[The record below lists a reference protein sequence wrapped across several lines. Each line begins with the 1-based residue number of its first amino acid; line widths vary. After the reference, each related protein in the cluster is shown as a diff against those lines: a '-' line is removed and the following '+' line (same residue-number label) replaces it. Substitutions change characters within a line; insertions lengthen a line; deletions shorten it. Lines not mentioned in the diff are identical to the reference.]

1 MPPVVAF
8 LTTVGSIFGLAGT
21 AAAIAGAAAIVGTVV
36 IAKALM
42 PKIDMGVIDTDRARQ
57 TTVRSTIEPRKLVYG
72 ETMISGVVSF
82 AQVNGAN
89 NKNLHQVIAIAG
101 HKLTSIDKIF
111 LDDYSIDLST
121 QVDGSG
127 DVTSGKFAKKT
138 NEDGTLE
145 TMVHIETRDGSASQT
160 AYSDLVTAFAGTGL
174 NAGKGYESTHRGDGV
189 ASIYTRWTIHEG
201 TRETW
206 DEVGGIQNIKAVVK
220 GKAVYDPRLDVA
232 AGNDA
237 GDNPTTAAYIK
248 YSDGATTAT
257 HQRDLQGQNPALML
271 ADYLMDSSFGL
282 GIPASKID
290 WAAVVTAADACDFL
304 VPIPTSQTQKRFFGS
319 GVIFGSDNHR
329 KSISKIL
336 SGMNGDLIYSQGKY
350 IIKAGIH
357 EASSLAF
364 TEDDLAGDFTVKT
377 SIPRADRFNTIK
389 GMFID
394 PDSNYKMTEFSPRT
408 VSGAVARDNGEVLE
422 EEIKLTFTSDRYVAQ
437 RIAIKKVNQSFLQT
451 TLNLPVNLKGM
462 KVAVGDRI
470 TLALND
476 FATIDA
482 DWNPSKEFKVIG
494 WSFSESGNGAIDL
507 SLIEDDSARYADP
520 AEGEYNQISN
530 TGVITSSL
538 ADVPLPTNFTATAG
552 YNSVNLAWTNPT
564 NIGAWEQIWIY
575 ASDTTTPPAT
585 PIEKFRGTAFT
596 HQIAGGTAKYYW
608 IQAVKYPLGST
619 PAAGSANTSKSAL
632 VPFGSPTAVTALKI
646 ANAVMADDSIN
657 TAQIVSE
664 AVGSAEIAT
673 ALESDNWSVPN
684 QTGWRI
690 EKSGDTTFNNT
701 VIRGNISASTGSI
714 GGITV
719 DSDSIHVGTGT
730 FNNANTAFYADD
742 AGQFS
747 LKDKLSWD
755 GSALSVSGAITATSG
770 TFTGTVNASSGA
782 FTGDVSTDSKFVAG
796 SGATSATMDGGDT
809 NFKFYAGAAAAG
821 DSPFKV
827 DADGVVTADR
837 IVITRPDDPSAVIFD
852 SAQDGLVGVGLSSL
866 SLDSGNAV
874 AEIGFELTSNTDSV
888 RLISS
893 SNSNTTLKVLFPLGY
908 SPFSITSQED
918 FPDSI
923 TLKFQV
929 ATVTGGV
936 VGTFSDIAQGSK
948 TFSRRV
954 YSSGAPSD
962 DDYYSVY
969 DSGTGWYKKGK
980 DAVDGQFNLAMTY
993 SGIFNSGDKAIRV
1006 QVSYVAG
1013 SGATN
1018 ANPSSSS
1025 KRTLYFNSATQY
1037 FTIND
1042 SDIIRDQAAGSLL
1055 TGDVILSASSGTRS
1069 ISWRDSDTQDENWS
1083 IETETHYDPNTAAAL
1098 FFKYDNGSTSPI
1110 AFVSNG
1116 NILTAGDFYTG
1127 TGAITAATA
1136 SIGGGYG
1143 STGLS
1148 IASDGNLST
1157 DGSVVIGGDL
1167 TVNGTTT
1174 TVDTDNLTVKDNNIT
1189 LNYATGDSSSTANNA
1204 GITIQDAVNSSTD
1217 ASLQWKT
1224 ASDSFEFSH
1233 PVKDLSLTGDF
1244 ISAGTVYFD
1253 VTTKW
1258 RVSATDAANQRADAR
1273 DEATSYSRLHWY
1285 GEDAN
1290 GTTSNFRHAWYD
1302 GASYINVTAASSTVT
1317 FGGGLAATT
1326 GSFSSDV
1333 TVTGDVETKII
1344 DQYEEFAVGNG
1355 DRTVEYFSKVL
1366 ATYSEDAG
1374 TDTYIILTTSVP
1386 QSSSGMGG
1394 FQLTFWPNY
1403 YTETTGD
1410 VIDIYGYW
1418 TPESNGGFEGFRYNS
1433 KNPNF
1438 EPTIQVGADSNGN
1451 VVFII
1456 SNFGTASYP
1465 QLVAKDLWLGY
1476 VANGVSRSSGQG
1488 WSFSTSNS
1496 ISAYSNLDTL
1506 DRNGV
1511 TSSQI
1516 TNLNTAYNY
1525 SQVGHLP
1532 LAGGTLTGGL
1542 SGVTAELFSA
1552 IGNADD
1558 VRTGLVHYD
1567 TTAMAAGVGGQV
1579 VLGYKY
1585 LSAGTY
1591 TAGAIIKTY
1600 KENATNNHYGSGLKF
1615 QVRNTGANLSS
1626 KMILDPSGNLSVT
1639 GGIRTSGPKTQS
1651 EYPGGIL
1658 NITDT
1663 TAVAAGV
1670 GGGLLFEGKYSGT
1683 TVTTSGS
1690 IDTRKDNATAGSYGF
1705 HMVFNTR
1712 VNGGA
1717 NTTALTLGSDQTAT
1731 FTGSLFNNNEINF
1744 GNSRLY
1750 SSISAN
1756 TGGGNYELYISPDA
1770 NNTHQWRI
1778 IAGGTNTGY
1787 STGDGGLGFFYQAS
1801 GTGNSEYNLILK
1813 ADGTSDFGFDV
1824 YANKHLHIGKN
1835 GGWLKLYD
1843 DQGLG
1848 NTTSKGNLYFDA
1860 TTKEFRFYSEVI
1872 SSGAAETTSTLKR
1885 YNGSAYESIYDTG
1898 SGVPWADINAGTR
1911 TNFTLRFK
1919 PAVSNYAGF
1928 QFEDENAGNAGYLLV
1943 RANSDVAPTY
1953 KANGIH
1959 LIADAGWLSLISRT
1973 TSNTGVRI
1981 LSGATPAERMVF
1993 KSDGTIDN
2001 PSATWARTYHQ
2012 THSYD
2017 SSAAQNT
2024 VHTHWGVLCAGSD
2037 SGTPEAYTI
2046 IETNINQDAYRM
2058 GGFTILVMNA
2068 YGDSTQRERIDLA
2081 GYWNPESNGGF
2092 IGWGYTT
2099 TNPSER
2105 PNIQVMRNTATGKV
2119 AFAYQ
2124 HTGGGSAGSYPVI
2137 VACDLW
2143 TGYANSAEDD
2153 GKNWTIK
2160 QAANLNAYTNSDQ
2173 VNYVSGNG
2181 NYQKT
2186 DGQFVISKST
2196 GTMLSHGSFSDALGY
2211 SASYGTYIAA
2221 NDRYVFSGLSTHPV
2235 FAIGGAVNNI
2245 THNGGQIANTYNGD
2259 HTFTTTTS
2267 SAGIKVTNNQTGGP
2281 ALKIHNTATNG
2292 TDWWLISNGSSNTNG
2307 AGLLQLYANNNSF
2320 TCATF
2325 GATATGITH
2334 LNTQTRVTATG
2345 TPPNFTTTASG
2356 AVTPVLLANSSGQG
2370 AHALVVNQTQTSH
2383 WAQIISTQ
2391 AYGLNI
2397 DTQGSNSGYLL
2408 LNASIASVPQ
2418 FKVRGDG
2425 VTFCKQAF
2433 HLGDSAT
2440 FGTLQIQANS
2450 SSGGTIDAYAP
2461 NGSFVHSDVR
2471 DNGTWAMAHKYTYKT
2486 GSYGNYTENWWDGS
2500 SYHQLGSMRCAI
2512 RTNGDFVAS
2521 GNITAYGTYSDRRLK
2536 ENIRPFENARELI
2549 KDIDVHR
2556 FNYIGKDDDLIG
2568 VIAQEVEETLPQLVY
2583 ELIDTDSDEVRKA
2596 VRYDHLSAVL
2606 LKAVKE
2612 QDEEIKELKE
2622 MVNQLMEKIQ

>member
-1 MPPVVAF
+1 MPPVVNF
-8 LTTVGSIFGLAGT
+8 LIAVGSFIT
-21 AAAIAGAAAIVGTVV
+21 AGAAVGATAAVIGTVV
-36 IAKALM
+36 VASAVFAASRLM
-42 PKIDMGVIDTDRARQ
+42 GKIDMGVVDTDRARQ

-82 AQVNGAN
+82 AQVDGAN

-111 LDDYSIDLST
+111 FDDYSIDLST
-121 QVDGSG
+121 QVNGSG

-145 TMVHIETRDGSASQT
+145 TMVHIETRDGSTTQT

-174 NAGKGYESTHRGDGV
+174 NAGKGYETTHRGDGV

-237 GDNPTTAAYIK
+237 GDNPTTAAYVK

-290 WAAVVTAADACDFL
+290 WPAVITAADACDFL

-394 PDSNYKMTEFSPRT
+394 PDSNYKMTEFSPRS

-451 TLNLPVNLKGM
+451 TLSLPVNLKGM

-482 DWNPSKEFKVIG
+482 DWNPNKEFKVIG

-575 ASDTTTPPAT
+575 VSDTTTPPAT

-619 PAAGSANTSKSAL
+619 PASGSTNTSKSAL

-657 TAQIVSE
+657 TAQIISD
-664 AVGSAEIAT
+664 AVGSDQIAT
-673 ALESDNWSVPN
+673 TLQSDNFSVPN
-684 QTGWRI
+684 QTGWQI
-690 EKSGDTTFNNT
+690 SKNGDTTFNNT
-701 VIRGNISASTGSI
+701 VVRGNISASTGSI

-719 DSDSIHVGTGT
+719 DADSIHVGTGT

-770 TFTGTVNASSGA
+770 TFTGTVNASAGA

-827 DADGVVTADR
+827 DADGAVTTDR
-837 IVITRPDDPSAVIFD
+837 IVITRPGDPSAVIFD

-866 SLDSGNAV
+866 SLDSDNAV
-874 AEIGFELTSNTDSV
+874 AQVADELTSNTDYA
-888 RLISS
+888 RLILSA
-893 SNSNTTLKVLFPLGY
+893 NAQTLTIKVLFPLGY
-908 SPFSITSQED
+908 APFAISSAED

-923 TLKFQV
+923 TLTLQI
-929 ATVTGGV
+929 TSVTNGTP
-936 VGTFSDIAQGSK
+936 GTFNNIAGGSK
-948 TFSRRV
+948 TFTRRV

-980 DAVDGQFNLAMTY
+980 DAIDGQFNLAMTY
-993 SGIFNSGDKAIRV
+993 SGITTAGDKAIRV

-1025 KRTLYFNSATQY
+1025 KRTLYFNSSTQY

-1042 SDIIRDQAAGSLL
+1042 SDIIRDQAAGSLV
-1055 TGDVILSASSGTRS
+1055 TGDVILSAPSGARS
-1069 ISWRDSDTQDENWS
+1069 IAWRDSDTQDENWS
-1083 IETETHYDPNTAAAL
+1083 IETETHYDPNTDSAL
-1098 FFKYDNGSTSPI
+1098 FFKYDNGSTAPI
-1110 AFVSNG
+1110 AFVPGG
-1116 NILTAGDFYTG
+1116 NILTAGDFIT
-1127 TGAITAATA
+1127 TSGAIAATTA

-1148 IASDGNLST
+1148 IAADGNLST
-1157 DGSVVIGGDL
+1157 DGNVVIGGDL
-1167 TVNGTTT
+1167 TVSGTTT
-1174 TVDTDNLTVKDNNIT
+1174 TVNTDNLTVKDPNIT

-1204 GITIQDAVNSSTD
+1204 GITIQDAVD
-1217 ASLQWKT
+1217 ANTNATILWKT
-1224 ASDSFEFSH
+1224 ATDTFEFSH
-1233 PVKDLSLTGDF
+1233 PVTWPGGSSANANTAYTYSQVGHLPLAGGTLTGAVSF
-1244 ISAGTVYFD
+1244 N
-1253 VTTKW
+1253 
-1258 RVSATDAANQRADAR
+1258 SATHWNVSSADVANQRADAR
-1273 DEATSYSRLHWY
+1273 DEATNFSRLHWY
-1285 GEDAN
+1285 GESDSGA
-1290 GTTSNFRHAWYD
+1290 TSNFRHAWYD
-1302 GASYINVTAASSTVT
+1302 GTSYINVTAASSTVT

-1366 ATYSEDAG
+1366 ATYSEDG
-1374 TDTYIILTTSVP
+1374 VSNTYIILTTSVP
-1386 QSSSGMGG
+1386 QSSSSMGG
-1394 FQLTFWPNY
+1394 FQLSFWDNY
-1403 YTETTGD
+1403 GTSTAGD
-1410 VIDIYGYW
+1410 VVDIYGYW
-1418 TPESNGGFEGFRYNS
+1418 NPESNGGFVGFRYNS

-1451 VVFII
+1451 TVFIL
-1456 SNFGTASYP
+1456 SNFGTSGYA

-1476 VANGVSRSSGQG
+1476 AANNISRSSGQG

-1496 ISAYSNLDTL
+1496 ITAYSNLDTL
-1506 DRNGV
+1506 TRNGV
-1511 TSSQI
+1511 TSAQI

-1532 LAGGTLTGGL
+1532 LAGGTLTGDL
-1542 SGVTAELFSA
+1542 SGTTVNSYSA
-1552 IGNADD
+1552 IGASDN
-1558 VRTGLVHYD
+1558 VRTGLAHYD
-1567 TTAMAAGVGGQV
+1567 TTAMSAGVGGQL
-1579 VLGYKY
+1579 VLNYKY
-1585 LSAGTY
+1585 LTSGGY
-1591 TAGAIIKTY
+1591 TAGAILKTY
-1600 KENATNNHYGSGLKF
+1600 KENGTSNSYGSGLKF
-1615 QVRNTGANLSS
+1615 QVRNHGADLST
-1626 KMILDPSGNLSVT
+1626 KMTLDPSGNLSVT
-1639 GGIRTSGPKTQS
+1639 G
-1651 EYPGGIL
+1651 
-1658 NITDT
+1658 
-1663 TAVAAGV
+1663 
-1670 GGGLLFEGKYSGT
+1670 
-1683 TVTTSGS
+1683 
-1690 IDTRKDNATAGSYGF
+1690 
-1705 HMVFNTR
+1705 
-1712 VNGGA
+1712 
-1717 NTTALTLGSDQTAT
+1717 
-1731 FTGSLFNNNEINF
+1731 SLSNNNEINF
-1744 GNSRLY
+1744 GNSRLF

-1756 TGGGNYELYISPDA
+1756 TGGGNYELYIQPDA

-1787 STGDGGLGFFYQAS
+1787 STGDGGLGFFYQAA
-1801 GTGNSEYNLILK
+1801 GTGNSNYNLILK

-1835 GGWLKLYD
+1835 GGWLQFYD
-1843 DQGLG
+1843 DGG
-1848 NTTSKGNLYFDA
+1848 VGSTVSKGNLYFDA
-1860 TTKEFRFYSEVI
+1860 PTKEFRFYSAVL
-1872 SSGAAETTSTLKR
+1872 SSGAAESTATLKR
-1885 YNGSAYESIYDTG
+1885 YSGSAYESIYDTG
-1898 SGVPWADINAGTR
+1898 SGVPWADINAGVR
-1911 TNFTLRFK
+1911 TNFTIGFK
-1919 PAVSNYAGF
+1919 PATSNYAGLL
-1928 QFEDENAGNAGYLLV
+1928 FEDENSANAGYLLV

-1959 LIADAGWLSLISRT
+1959 LIADAGYLSLISRT

-1981 LSGATPAERMVF
+1981 LSGAVPDERMVF
-1993 KSDGTIDN
+1993 KSDGYIDQ
-2001 PSATWARTYHQ
+2001 PVATWQRTYHQ
-2012 THSYD
+2012 QHEYASGHTAND
-2017 SSAAQNT
+2017 
-2024 VHTHWGVLCAGSD
+2024 VHTHWGVLAAGSHNGVP
-2037 SGTPEAYTI
+2037 STYTI
-2046 IETNINQDAYRM
+2046 IQTNVSQDAYRM
-2058 GGFTILVMNA
+2058 GGFTLLVMDN
-2068 YGDSTQRERIDLA
+2068 YNDPSQRERIDLA

-2092 IGWGYTT
+2092 LGWGYTT
-2099 TNPSER
+2099 TNPALR
-2105 PNIQVMRNTATGKV
+2105 PTIQVMRNTSTGKV
-2119 AFAYQ
+2119 AFAYT
-2124 HTGGGSAGSYPVI
+2124 HSSGSYPVI

-2143 TGYANSAEDD
+2143 LGYVNSIEDD
-2153 GKNWTIK
+2153 GRDWSMIG
-2160 QAANLNAYTNSDQ
+2160 ASNLNAYTNIDT
-2173 VNYVSGNG
+2173 VNCSGGNG
-2181 NYQKT
+2181 NYQAT
-2186 DGQFVISKST
+2186 DGHLFISKANGS
-2196 GTMLSHGSFSDALGY
+2196 MLSHGSFSDAIGY
-2211 SASYGTYIAA
+2211 NASYGTYIGA
-2221 NDRYVFSGLSTHPV
+2221 NSRYVYSGLSTHPI
-2235 FAIGGAVNNI
+2235 FYDGTNAHNI
-2245 THNGGQIANTYNGD
+2245 LHNGGQIANTYNGD

-2292 TDWWLISNGSSNTNG
+2292 TDWWLISNGSSNTEG
-2307 AGLLQLYANNNSF
+2307 AGKLQLYSNNNSF

-2325 GATATGITH
+2325 GETATDITQ

-2345 TPPNFTTTASG
+2345 TPPSFTTTTSG
-2356 AVTPVLLANSSGQG
+2356 AVTPLLLANSNGQG
-2370 AHALVVNQTQTSH
+2370 AHTLVVNQTQTSH
-2383 WAQIISTQ
+2383 WAQVISTQ
-2391 AYGLNI
+2391 GYGLKI
-2397 DTQGSNSGYLL
+2397 DTHASNAAYLL
-2408 LNASIASVPQ
+2408 LETKAGDVSQ

-2425 VTFCKQAF
+2425 VTFCKSAF

-2440 FGTLQIQANS
+2440 FGTLQIKANS
-2450 SSGGTIDAYAP
+2450 SSGGTIDAFAP
-2461 NGSFVHSDVR
+2461 NGSYVHSDVR
-2471 DNGTWAMAHKYTYKT
+2471 DNGTWSMAHKYTYKD
-2486 GSYGNYTENWWDGS
+2486 GSGYGNYTENWWDGN
-2500 SYHQLGSMRCAI
+2500 SYHQLGSMSNAI
-2512 RTNGDFVAS
+2512 RTNSDFVAS

-2536 ENIRPFENARELI
+2536 ENIRPFENARDLI
-2549 KDIDVHR
+2549 SGINVHR

-2622 MVNQLMEKIQ
+2622 MVKKLMEKIQ